1 LKNILKLLNHYRKS
15 SIIKMRLI
23 SDTKLDFS
31 DVLILP
37 QRSELESRKDI
48 DLEREFTFKHS
59 KYTWKGVPI
68 IVSNM
73 DTTGTIEV
81 ALELQKY
88 KMITCLHKFYK
99 YTDIPKELDKNYYMV
114 STGIREQDLENLD
127 EIMRH
132 IDPIFI
138 CVDVA
143 NGYSTKFLEVVKQVR
158 EKYPTKVICAGNVVT
173 SDMAQELVISGGV
186 DIVKCG
192 IGSGCFTS
200 DTKVLMADG
209 KYRNI
214 NKIKIGEKVIN
225 MRGEAVQ
232 VLNVTNQGYKNVIS
246 SKNSN
251 WKNSTFVTPDHLYF
265 TNSCF
270 WKSIDS
276 LNGAEFK
283 LPENIKWELPETFS
297 VQIDEDKY
305 MKCNEDLGKLFG
317 IILMYAHI
325 KNDSFEFIP
334 QNFLDIDIILR
345 NIFQDLE
352 HKSNKYLIKMF
363 NQWKTTIFE
372 KDSPYCNNE
381 YPHEFYCTDLDFN
394 KGLNTILKKYI
405 SQLHPSYQHH
415 YEILQFTELVLNKTR
430 SAPNS
435 FLTINNSFSSLEET
449 WDIEVDCDTHSFIAD
464 NCIVHNSVCTTRL
477 QTGVGYPQLSCVIEC
492 SNTIHGL
499 DAHIVSDGGIQVSG
513 DISKAFGGGADFVMC
528 GSMFAGHNEC
538 GGEIVVE
545 NGKTYKVFYGMSSS
559 KAMDK
564 YHGGVANYRSAEGK
578 CVKIESKGK
587 ISDTVDNMLGGVR
600 STMTYIGAKKMKN
613 LSKCCTFIK
622 VNNQVNNIYK

>member
-1 LKNILKLLNHYRKS
+1 
-15 SIIKMRLI
+15 MRLI

-59 KYTWKGVPI
+59 RYTWKGVPI

-114 STGIREQDLENLD
+114 STGIREADLENLD
-127 EIMRH
+127 EIITH

-143 NGYSTKFLEVVKQVR
+143 NGYSTKFLEVVKQIR
-158 EKYPTKVICAGNVVT
+158 SKYPTKVICAGNVVT
-173 SDMAQELVISGGV
+173 SDMAQELVIAGGV
-186 DIVKCG
+186 DIVKAG
-192 IGSGCFTS
+192 IGSGCFTA
-200 DTKVLMADG
+200 DTRVLMANG
-209 KYRNI
+209 TYKNI
-214 NKIKIGEKVIN
+214 NEIKIGETVIN
-225 MRGEAVQ
+225 MNGDPVK
-232 VLNVTNQGYKNVIS
+232 VKNVTNQGYKNVIT

-251 WKNSTFVTPDHLYF
+251 WKNSTFVTSDHLYF
-265 TNSCF
+265 TGS
-270 WKSIDS
+270 WKSIES
-276 LNGAEFK
+276 LNNAQFE
-283 LPENIKWELPETFS
+283 LPKNIKWDLPEYFS
-297 VQIDEDKY
+297 VQIDENKY
-305 MKCNEDLGKLFG
+305 IKCNNDLGKIFGIVLLFG
-317 IILMYAHI
+317 CLEFESL
-325 KNDSFEFIP
+325 KFSSFNCLDIEFIKHKIYGKNHKESNRYFMNILDQWKRTIVDNEEQWYNNEFP
-334 QNFLDIDIILR
+334 QTFYCK
-345 NIFQDLE
+345 DLE
-352 HKSNKYLIKMF
+352 F
-363 NQWKTTIFE
+363 NR
-372 KDSPYCNNE
+372 
-381 YPHEFYCTDLDFN
+381 
-394 KGLNTILKKYI
+394 GLNEILKKYI
-405 SQLHPSYQHH
+405 NHKHPSYQHH
-415 YEILQFTELVLNKTR
+415 YEILQFTELILNNV
-430 SAPNS
+430 SGILSVDNLS
-435 FLTINNSFSSLEET
+435 MSLQET

-499 DAHIVSDGGIQVSG
+499 DAHIISDGGIQVPG
-513 DISKAFGGGADFVMC
+513 DISKAFGAGADFVMC
-528 GSMFAGHNEC
+528 GSMFAGHDEC
-538 GGEIVVE
+538 GGETIVE
-545 NGKTYKVFYGMSSS
+545 NDKTYKVFYGMSSS

-587 ISDTVDNMLGGVR
+587 IQNTVENMLGGIR

>member
-1 LKNILKLLNHYRKS
+1 
-15 SIIKMRLI
+15 MRLI

-114 STGIREQDLENLD
+114 STGIREADLENLD
-127 EIMRH
+127 EIITH

-143 NGYSTKFLEVVKQVR
+143 NGYSTKFLEVVKQIR
-158 EKYPTKVICAGNVVT
+158 SKYPTKVICAGNVVT
-173 SDMAQELVISGGV
+173 SDMAQELVITGGV
-186 DIVKCG
+186 DIVKAG
-192 IGSGCFTS
+192 IGSGCFSANTR
-200 DTKVLMADG
+200 VLMANG
-209 KYRNI
+209 IYKNI
-214 NKIKIGEKVIN
+214 NEIKIGEKVIN
-225 MRGEAVQ
+225 MNGDPVT
-232 VLNVTNQGYKNVIS
+232 VINVTNQGYKNVIT
-246 SKNSN
+246 SKNSK

-265 TNSCF
+265 TNS
-270 WKSIDS
+270 WKSIES
-276 LNGAEFK
+276 LNNAHFE
-283 LPENIKWELPETFS
+283 LPKNIKWDLPEYFS
-297 VQIDEDKY
+297 VQIDEDNY
-305 MKCNEDLGKLFG
+305 IKCNNDLGKLFG
-317 IILMYAHI
+317 ILLLFGRLEFESLKISSSNCLDTEFFIQKIYK
-325 KNDSFEFIP
+325 KNYKESNRYFMNMLNEWKKTVADNEEQWYNNEFP
-334 QNFLDIDIILR
+334 QKFYCK
-345 NIFQDLE
+345 DLE
-352 HKSNKYLIKMF
+352 
-363 NQWKTTIFE
+363 
-372 KDSPYCNNE
+372 
-381 YPHEFYCTDLDFN
+381 FN
-394 KGLNTILKKYI
+394 KGLNEILKKYI
-405 SQLHPSYQHH
+405 NCKHPSYQHH
-415 YEILQFTELVLNKTR
+415 YEILQFTELILNNTLGIL
-430 SAPNS
+430 SVDNLS
-435 FLTINNSFSSLEET
+435 MSLLET

-499 DAHIVSDGGIQVSG
+499 DAHIISDGGIQVPG
-513 DISKAFGGGADFVMC
+513 DISKAFGAGADFVMC
-528 GSMFAGHNEC
+528 GSMFAGHDEC
-538 GGEIVVE
+538 SGETIVE
-545 NGKTYKVFYGMSSS
+545 NDKIYKVFYGMSSS

-578 CVKIESKGK
+578 CVKVESKGK
-587 ISDTVDNMLGGVR
+587 IKNTVENMLGGVR